1 MNAVRTLRVPLHLLA
16 LAAAAALLTAAAI
29 LALGSA
35 AQAALTD
42 AQRDAQLNLS
52 LLEDSDNIVPSGST
66 IRVNATITLTAPEDS
81 LDTFGPPFYLQSGG
95 QLRVTRGLE
104 WADSGRSVLTLN
116 ERATSDADEN
126 DAADDGRLN
135 DLNSNCGS
143 STEAQ
148 LTTWTC
154 TLAIQSGS
162 TALGAEVEGNVEN
175 NILIP
180 EGTPDGPFTISG
192 TVKINDK
199 AGDGSAAG
207 ALTLTDT
214 LTVTVGKVV
223 EVATATLDFAT
234 QEAGDLALNGREGA
248 PWPSTV
254 SDAAGE
260 TRLRLSMLNAGGT
273 ASARNS
279 VSQLQLTTTTGRISA
294 ITLGIRV
301 NDAGLPTAASTAACQ
316 SYAEQRICQLDVSR
330 LNANNSDRIIMR
342 VRPPLFQS
350 ATTAIVRGSLLT
362 TDGRTFSLGPLRI
375 RFTGPAVALDIDKS
389 AVPLRVLNAETADND
404 LDQLL
409 IPVGATDLRGDQV
422 AISRAEPL
430 TAKLTTPGNKPIP
443 TRTETTTHNVPGT
456 STRRTITTT
465 FDAIRVDWPLLQA
478 DIIDG
483 RGNVALDSEGRLQA
497 RITVRATAER
507 PLESGTYKLELS
519 AGSLKQSVE
528 FLVTTNKVDAIAVE
542 TDANEV
548 GLGGQVTL
556 TATLTNAEGEPVW
569 DGTPV
574 TFTER
579 SLADAAV
586 IRTAVVN
593 GSSMTIIESSPGP
606 APTVLV
612 MNSQATQRT
621 KDGQASVTLRAVA
634 PGRSYITATAESGAI
649 KGVQTITVSTVS
661 ATADA
666 AQLSSTTANQYSVW
680 LGSLPVRASQL
691 LPQLTGVAALH
702 KWTGETWLTHTTA
715 DPATDFI
722 IDPGNTLWLSAE

>member
-1 MNAVRTLRVPLHLLA
+1 MNAVRTPRAPLHLLA

-52 LLEDSDNIVPSGST
+52 LIEDSDNIVPSGST
-66 IRVNATITLTAPEDS
+66 IRVSATITLTAPEDS

-95 QLRVTRGLE
+95 WLRVSGGLE
-104 WADSGRSVLTLN
+104 WGDSGRNYVNLN
-116 ERATSDADEN
+116 ERATNDADEN
-126 DAADDGRLN
+126 DASDDGRLN
-135 DLNSNCGS
+135 DVSVPNICGA

-148 LTTWTC
+148 ITTWTC
-154 TLAIQSGS
+154 TLAIQHGS
-162 TALGAEVEGNVEN
+162 TPLGEEVSGNLLN
-175 NILIP
+175 SILIP

-192 TVKINDK
+192 SVKINDK

-207 ALTLTDT
+207 AVTLTDT

-234 QEAGDLALNGREGA
+234 QEAGDLALNGREGD

-260 TRLRLSMLNAGGT
+260 TRLRLSLLNAGGA

-279 VSQLQLTTTTGRISA
+279 VSQLQLTTTTGRVSA
-294 ITLGIRV
+294 ITLGTTL
-301 NDAGLPTAASTAACQ
+301 GTGACQ
-316 SYAEQRICQLDVSR
+316 SYAEQRICQLDVSK
-330 LNANNSDRIIMR
+330 LNANNSDQIIMR

-375 RFTGPAVALDIDKS
+375 RFTGPAIALDIDKS
-389 AVPLRVLNAETADND
+389 AAPLRVLNAETADND

-409 IPVGATDLRGDQV
+409 IPVGATDVRGDQV

-456 STRRTITTT
+456 SDRRTITTT

-478 DIIDG
+478 DIIGG

-497 RITVRATAER
+497 RVTVRATAER

-519 AGSLKQSVE
+519 AGNLKQSVE
-528 FLVTTNKVDAIAVE
+528 FLVTTNKVAAIAVE
-542 TDANEV
+542 SDANEI

-579 SLADAAV
+579 SIADATV
-586 IRTAVVN
+586 VRTAVVN
-593 GSSMTIIESSPGP
+593 GSSVTITESSPGP

-612 MNSQATQRT
+612 MNSQTTQRT
-621 KDGQASVTLRAVA
+621 KNGQASVTLRAVA
-634 PGRSYITATAESGAI
+634 PGRSYVTATAEAGTI
-649 KGVQTITVSTVS
+649 KGVQTITVSPVA
-661 ATADA
+661 ATADT

-680 LGSLPVRASQL
+680 LGPLPVRASQL

-702 KWTGETWLTHTTA
+702 KWTGEVWLTLTTT
-715 DPATDFI
+715 DPTTDFI
-722 IDPGNTLWLSAE
+722 IEQGNTLWLSAN